1 MKDFFYFTKK
11 ERRGIAVLLGLSSIL
26 LLLPYLLAFTNAE
39 STTDFTEVN
48 KAIALMEARQDSVRD
63 SLSQIR
69 DTSKMAWK
77 DKSSKT
83 YQKQQKVSQS
93 TPRKL
98 FVFDPNTASKEELQ
112 QLGIPARVSHTID
125 NYRKKGGKFFRKEDL
140 KKIYGL
146 KETLYQKL
154 SPYIQLPDNKTPLQI
169 DINKATI
176 AEWQQLRGIG
186 PSLSGRIV
194 KFRDKLGGFIS
205 IEQVAQTYGLPDSTF
220 QKIKPKLKASPI
232 QKTIQINSWSKE
244 ELQQHPYINWKQ
256 AQIVINY
263 RKHHG
268 KFADQEAI
276 LQSKA
281 FNEVELNK
289 LLPYLNFD

>member
-11 ERRGIAVLLGLSSIL
+11 ERRGIAILLGLSSIL
-26 LLLPYLLAFTNAE
+26 LLLPYLLAFTNPE
-39 STTDFTEVN
+39 PTTDFTEVN

-69 DTSKMAWK
+69 DTNKIAWK
-77 DKSSKT
+77 NKSFKS
-83 YQKQQKVSQS
+83 YPKQQKISHS
-93 TPRKL
+93 TPEKL
-98 FVFDPNTASKEELQ
+98 FAFNPNTASKVELQ
-112 QLGIPARVSHTID
+112 QLGIPTRVSHTID

-154 SPYIQLPDNKTPLQI
+154 VPYIQLPDNKTPLQI

-194 KFRDKLGGFIS
+194 KFRDKLGGFTS

-256 AQIVINY
+256 AQILINY

-281 FNEVELNK
+281 FNEAELKK

>member
-11 ERRGIAVLLGLSSIL
+11 ERRGIAILLGLSSIL
-26 LLLPYLLAFTNAE
+26 LLLPYLLAFTKVE
-39 STTDFTEVN
+39 PTIDFTEVN
-48 KAIALMEARQDSVRD
+48 KAIALMKVRQDSIRD

-69 DTSKMAWK
+69 DTSKVTWE
-77 DKSSKT
+77 DKSFKT
-83 YQKQQKVSQS
+83 YPKQQEVALS

-98 FVFDPNTASKEELQ
+98 FAFNPNTASKAELQ

-146 KETLYQKL
+146 QETLYQKL
-154 SPYIQLPDNKTPLQI
+154 IPFIQLPDNKTPLHI
-169 DINKATI
+169 DINKAT
-176 AEWQQLRGIG
+176 AEEWQQLRGIG

-220 QKIKPKLKASPI
+220 QKIKSKLKASPI

-256 AQIVINY
+256 AQILINY

-268 KFADQEAI
+268 KFDGQEAI

-281 FNEVELNK
+281 FKKEELNK
-289 LLPYLNFD
+289 LLAYLNFD

>member
-48 KAIALMEARQDSVRD
+48 KAIALIEARQDSVRD
-63 SLSQIR
+63 SLSQIK

-77 DKSSKT
+77 DKLSKT
-83 YQKQQKVSQS
+83 YPKQQKVSQS

-98 FVFDPNTASKEELQ
+98 FAFNPNTASKEELQ
-112 QLGIPARVSHTID
+112 QLGIPARVSHTIN

-281 FNEVELNK
+281 FNEIELNK